1 MVEGVESIAQTVK
14 KYVDILGTVTIIH
27 LGIAGPGLEVEVCK
41 IMPRH
46 ATPLG

>member
-14 KYVDILGTVTIIH
+14 NYVDIFGTVTITH
-27 LGIAGPGLEVEVCK
+27 LGIAGTGLEVEVSK
-41 IMPRH
+41 IMPRP